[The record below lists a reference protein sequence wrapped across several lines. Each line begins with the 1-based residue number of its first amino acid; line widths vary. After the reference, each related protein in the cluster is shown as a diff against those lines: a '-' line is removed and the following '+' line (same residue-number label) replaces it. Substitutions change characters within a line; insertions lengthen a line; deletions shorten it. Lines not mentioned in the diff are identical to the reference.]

1 MSRIPGFHPSIDLF
15 DETLR
20 EGAERAPLATSIE
33 AKCGLA
39 KAITSAG
46 TRTLVVGMFPD
57 VPHNIE
63 LLGAL
68 LDLRERGELPQS
80 ARFVIISYLGVRM
93 EQTLRILDD
102 LGARPREVEGE
113 RWHVS
118 AEVVDIENQLFG
130 KVLLFAPQ
138 SPANTQRGKTKLM
151 PGGING
157 FHPGQTEVP

>member
-39 KAITSAG
+39 KAITGAG
-46 TRTLVVGMFPD
+46 SRTLVVGMFPA

-68 LDLRERGELPQS
+68 LDLRDRGELRS
-80 ARFVIISYLGVRM
+80 RRDS
-93 EQTLRILDD
+93 
-102 LGARPREVEGE
+102 
-113 RWHVS
+113 
-118 AEVVDIENQLFG
+118 
-130 KVLLFAPQ
+130 
-138 SPANTQRGKTKLM
+138 
-151 PGGING
+151 
-157 FHPGQTEVP
+157 

>member
-102 LGARPREVEGE
+102 LGRDL
-113 RWHVS
+113 S
-118 AEVVDIENQLFG
+118 ALR
-130 KVLLFAPQ
+130 VLAIH
-138 SPANTQRGKTKLM
+138 A
-151 PGGING
+151 
-157 FHPGQTEVP
+157 